1 MKIDRRTSLKALGV
15 AGIATAPTLGKALGA
30 SLPPPVAVVYSSRV
44 PQSAAFG
51 QTAPAGV
58 LRVDSATRD
67 LGLAWREEVRRA
79 LAKGAGR
86 VEGLGL
92 WSDLLISQGMG
103 RELGLR
109 LVHEAVVETGQTGL
123 KLFRWS
129 LA

>member
-15 AGIATAPTLGKALGA
+15 AGIAAGPALGTAFGA

-44 PQSAAFG
+44 AQSAAFG
-51 QTAPAGV
+51 RSAPSGV

-67 LGLAWREEVRRA
+67 LGLAWREELRRV
-79 LAKGAGR
+79 LAQGPGR

-109 LVHEAVVETGQTGL
+109 LVHEAVIETGPAGP